1 MSDDR
6 PKKTWAERDRQRE
19 KGGGGSGHRRDSLE
33 RDRERASKTQ
43 AYSAYKSNLAGLFKP
58 GGAQLPEHMKA
69 KLGPQSEDAKQRAA
83 LNAALKADPGEKT
96 LRALLD
102 AGEALPDDDPR
113 LLMRLLDLR
122 DESLLRPVL
131 QQLLDIIEG
140 GKKPNRMLLIQR
152 LESVKNF
159 AEEDETLEL
168 VDMTRAALD

>member
-6 PKKTWAERDRQRE
+6 PKKSWRELDRQRE
-19 KGGGGSGHRRDSLE
+19 SGGGSRSRRDPSE
-33 RDRERASKTQ
+33 RNRERASKTQ
-43 AYSAYKSNLAGLFKP
+43 AYSAYKSQLDKLFTP
-58 GGAQLPEHMKA
+58 GGAQLPEHMRE
-69 KLGPQSEDAKQRAA
+69 KLGPQSEESKARRELIEA
-83 LNAALKADPGEKT
+83 LTKDPKEAT
-96 LRALLD
+96 LRPLID
-102 AGEALPDDDPR
+102 AGEALPEDPR
-113 LLMRLLDLR
+113 LLMRLLDIR

-131 QQLLDIIEG
+131 QQLLDIIED